1 MTGLE
6 YVYRPATW
14 FRARTG
20 RCWQRSLA
28 AAANYSIAHRSYI
41 TYLEIYARQR
51 GTAHRPQWPAGSAN
65 VSRTPASHRG
75 VPTALCERAG
85 ASAWEDIHLRGG
97 PQRHRARHTAVGPGI
112 GAPGRSCCG
121 LHCDNMH
128 HDLSA
133 RRRRLIRPR
142 RPRML
147 SRPRAACGCTLHAAS
162 LHWLQAVLSRPH
174 LIHNSLVIISSL
186 VTASQV
192 CHMYHCSM
200 RDDGSLDS
208 CYSYGRAIAATYAP
222 GRGSPLPHLRRD
234 GARPCHICAGT
245 RVQPLRFH

>member
-28 AAANYSIAHRSYI
+28 AAANYSIAHRSHI

-51 GTAHRPQWPAGSAN
+51 GAAHRPQWPAGSAN
-65 VSRTPASHRG
+65 VSPACAGESPAAL
-75 VPTALCERAG
+75 VPTALCGRAG

-121 LHCDNMH
+121 LHCDNIH

-142 RPRML
+142 RPRPRML
-147 SRPRAACGCTLHAAS
+147 SRPRAVVVVLCMPHRCIGC
-162 LHWLQAVLSRPH
+162 RR
-174 LIHNSLVIISSL
+174 
-186 VTASQV
+186 
-192 CHMYHCSM
+192 CC
-200 RDDGSLDS
+200 R
-208 CYSYGRAIAATYAP
+208 GRI
-222 GRGSPLPHLRRD
+222 
-234 GARPCHICAGT
+234 
-245 RVQPLRFH
+245 